1 MEPGQLIEKI
11 EKHLAS
17 GKCPSQD
24 RKKLEELAA
33 TLDENDN
40 NVLFVGK
47 VKESKIEQ
55 KNFIPCNPPD
65 NLSPAATKMFHEI
78 VFNYPLKA

>member
-1 MEPGQLIEKI
+1 NLSKYETPGDSYSRGLFCLPSLFTKI
-11 EKHLAS
+11 
-17 GKCPSQD
+17 G
-24 RKKLEELAA
+24 
-33 TLDENDN
+33 
-40 NVLFVGK
+40 
-47 VKESKIEQ
+47 Q